1 MPPIHQSPSRMR
13 PCQTQ
18 WTVLCTATVY
28 RRNDRNRNRNRN
40 RNWNYDRNRDVRN
53 GHHDRYSFN
62 TEFSSFYDPGNIKS
76 SVPLACFKRWQNLNG
91 AVCRMRS
98 CKQRYPVIADV
109 ARYRPLPVQR
119 PQMPSIDL
127 NFALSLHRQ
136 QWRPYTSEIFSK
148 GQ

>member
-1 MPPIHQSPSRMR
+1 MPRFHQSPSRMR

-18 WTVLCTATVY
+18 WTVLCPTTVY
-28 RRNDRNRNRNRN
+28 RRYWNRN

-53 GHHDRYSFN
+53 GHYDRYSFN
-62 TEFSSFYDPGNIKS
+62 TEFSFYDPGNIKS
-76 SVPLACFKRWQNLNG
+76 SVPLACCKRRQNLNG

-98 CKQRYPVIADV
+98 CKQRYPVIAIV

-127 NFALSLHRQ
+127 NFAALHWQ
-136 QWRPYTSEIFSK
+136 Q
-148 GQ
+148 